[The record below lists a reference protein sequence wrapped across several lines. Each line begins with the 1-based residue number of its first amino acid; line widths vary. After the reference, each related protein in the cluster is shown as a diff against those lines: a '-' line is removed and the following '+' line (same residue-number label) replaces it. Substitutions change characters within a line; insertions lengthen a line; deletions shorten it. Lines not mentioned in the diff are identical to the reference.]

1 MPGSI
6 RREIRWHDRMES
18 RVAAG
23 ILLLVTLSLSAVVFT
38 ATGVATRSAVSS
50 AADTLEGARSAFYRL
65 VDERAEFAARQTRLI
80 TELPLFRSMMI
91 NPAIAQD
98 VATLTEMAESYRQ
111 SLDAQFAIVT
121 TPDGRPSATAG
132 WPAGQ
137 SMPEALQAAIKGA
150 GAGESRRDIVSIDGR
165 LILVTSEPAKFA
177 EAEILGTVTFGFP
190 LDDGVARQLAQITR
204 ADINLVSGSRLAGSS
219 LSDAEK
225 KDIASLLS
233 AGSLSRETG
242 VSSEIRTFGERRF
255 VEGTFPLFRDRS
267 ADAGHLVLLQ
277 DWAPTQAFLDELRT
291 ALILAGVG
299 GFVLALGGG
308 LIFSHRTSQPLMDMA
323 AAAREI
329 AGGDWTRVVPAR
341 GSAEATTMAN
351 AFNDMTRSLQDQSDR
366 LKASYLR
373 FSTVTQSARDAIIST
388 DGRGHITFW
397 NRSAEATFGYSEV
410 EVLGQP
416 ITMLIAEADRAA
428 YKAALPDPNAEGLTF
443 GHIIEVAAI
452 RKDGSRFPSEFSL
465 AALHGREGTAFT
477 AVVRDVIER
486 KQSQETLH
494 QREEQLRQ
502 AQKMEAIG
510 RLAGGVAHDFNN
522 LLMAIHGY
530 AELLI
535 QSLDEGD
542 ERRSD
547 AEEIVKAAERAAGL
561 TRQLLAFSSRQVIT
575 QQAVALDQLV
585 QNMQKMLQRLI
596 GTEIEMSTEVWP
608 DLTPVLADTTQVEQ
622 ILVNLIINARD
633 AMQPGGG
640 KIAIVLRNIELDKV
654 GVGAH
659 PGLAPGDYVEMSVSD
674 TGSGMDSET
683 LSRIFEPFFTT
694 KGSDKGTGLGL
705 ATVYG
710 IVQQNNGAIEVQSR
724 IGHGTTFYIYLPRAT
739 DLGKPAP
746 MAAEQPSG
754 GSETIL
760 LVEDDDRVRALI
772 SNMLRK
778 NGFTVLIAS
787 AGDQAMEIAARH
799 RGRIHLLLTDMLMPG
814 LNGRMLSERLL
825 AIRPETRVLYMSG
838 YSDDDILRLGVKKA
852 TAHFI
857 QKPFSVDAL
866 VYKIRETLNSPG
878 HAVMGHPKEA

>member
-1 MPGSI
+1 MPTSI
-6 RREIRWHDRMES
+6 RKEIRWHDRMEA

-23 ILLLVTLSLSAVVFT
+23 VLLLVTLSLSAVVFT
-38 ATGVATRSAVSS
+38 ATGVATRSAVAR

-65 VDERAEFAARQTRLI
+65 VDERAEFAAQQTRLI

-91 NPAIAQD
+91 NPVVAQD

-111 SLDAQFAIVT
+111 SLNAQFAIVT
-121 TPDGRPSATAG
+121 SPDGRPSATPG
-132 WPAGQ
+132 WPTGEA
-137 SMPEALQAAIKGA
+137 MPAALLATIKGA
-150 GAGESRRDIVSIDGR
+150 AAGESRRDIVPIAGK

-177 EAEILGTVTFGFP
+177 EAEVLGTITFGFP
-190 LDDGVARQLAQITR
+190 LDDRVARQLAQITR

-219 LSDAEK
+219 MSAAEQ
-225 KDIASLLS
+225 KDIASRLS
-233 AGSLSRETG
+233 AGDLGRVTG
-242 VSSEIRTFGERRF
+242 VSSDIRTFGERQF
-255 VEGTFPLFRDRS
+255 IEGTFPLFRDHPT
-267 ADAGHLVLLQ
+267 DVGHLVLLQ
-277 DWAPTQAFLDELRT
+277 DWAPTRSFLDELRT

-299 GFVLALGGG
+299 GFVLALAGG
-308 LIFSHRTSQPLMDMA
+308 LVFSHRTSQPLMDMA
-323 AAAREI
+323 AAARDI
-329 AGGDWTRVVPAR
+329 AGGDWSRVVSAR

-351 AFNDMTRSLQDQSDR
+351 AFNDMTRSLRDQSER

-373 FSTVTQSARDAIIST
+373 FSTVTQSARDGIIST
-388 DGRGHITFW
+388 DGHGDITFW
-397 NRSAEATFGYSEV
+397 NRSAEATFGYTEA
-410 EVLGQP
+410 EVLGRQ
-416 ITMLIAEADRAA
+416 ITMLVAESDRAA
-428 YKAALPDPNAEGLTF
+428 YKAALPDPNADDLTF
-443 GHIIEVAAI
+443 GHIIEVTGL
-452 RKDGSRFPSEFSL
+452 RKDGTRFPSEFSL
-465 AALHGREGTAFT
+465 AALHGPEGTAFT

-486 KQSQETLH
+486 KQSQDTLH

-530 AELLI
+530 AEMLI
-535 QSLDEGD
+535 QSLEEGD

-547 AEEIVKAAERAAGL
+547 AEEIVKAADRAAGL

-585 QNMQKMLQRLI
+585 QNMKNMLQRVI
-596 GTEIEMSTEVWP
+596 GPEIQMLTEIWP

-622 ILVNLIINARD
+622 ILVNLVINARD
-633 AMQPGGG
+633 AMPGGG
-640 KIAIVLRNIELDKV
+640 KITIVLRNVELDKI

-659 PGLAPGDYVEMSVSD
+659 PGLTPGDYVEMSVND
-674 TGSGMDSET
+674 TGSGMDAET

-694 KGSDKGTGLGL
+694 KESGKGTGLGL

-746 MAAEQPSG
+746 MVATQPAT

-760 LVEDDDRVRALI
+760 LVEDDDRVRALV

-778 NGFTVLIAS
+778 NGFSVLLAS
-787 AGDQAMEIAARH
+787 AGDQALEIAARH

-814 LNGRMLSERLL
+814 LNGRMLSERL
-825 AIRPETRVLYMSG
+825 AAARPETRVLYMSG

-852 TAHFI
+852 STHFI

-866 VYKIRETLNSPG
+866 VHKIRETLNSPG
-878 HAVMGHPKEA
+878 VAIRT